1 MNNVKL
7 LNGIFYDSQQIGKE
21 YLLYLDV
28 DRLVAPCYEAAS
40 QTPKKPRYGGWE
52 TMGISGHSIGQW
64 LSASST
70 MYSVTGDEK
79 LKQKV
84 DYAIDELAHI
94 QSFDPDGYL
103 SGFSRECYDKVFSGG
118 DFDVSNFSLGHSWVP
133 WYSIHKIYAGLL
145 DAYKLCHSEKALDV
159 VIKLADWAK
168 KGTDNLTEEQFQRML
183 ICEHGGMNEAMADLY
198 LITGNRNYLDLA
210 IRFCHKAILDPLS
223 KGIDELEGKHAN
235 TQIPKVIG
243 AAKLYEITGETYYR
257 DAALFFWDQVTQ
269 NRSYVIGGNSK
280 NEHFGIEHSEE
291 LGITTT
297 ETCNTYNMMKL
308 TEHLYRWINKA
319 EYMDYY
325 ERALYNHILA
335 SQDPV
340 TGMKTYFVSTQ
351 PGHFKVYCSP
361 DHSFWC
367 CTGTG
372 MENPARYTRSI
383 YHQKENDLFVNL
395 FIASEIVLE
404 NKELKIKQE
413 TEFPKSSSTKLTIEE
428 AKDEFLTIHFRVP
441 NWISGEVTAVVNGEK
456 IFMKSEQ
463 GYLTISGIWNTGD
476 VIDVMIP
483 MDLHIYRSKDEST
496 NVSFMYGPI
505 VLAGALGTEKFPES
519 DILDDHL
526 KLNNH
531 PLISVPT
538 LVTSETDIK
547 KWIKPVEELSLTF
560 ETEAVGQPGN
570 VKLTLVPFYELHHQR
585 YTLYWNVMDEEAYGK
600 FLTKEQS
607 ELEKLHSITV
617 DSVQPYEQQSE
628 VDHSIKGQ
636 NSHTGYLNLVHKG
649 WRDSRDDGFF
659 SYEMVVEPDK
669 EMYLHATYF
678 GGDQVL
684 HLDGKTYV
692 REFNIFINGIEITK
706 QILKGDLSDSLFDVV
721 YTIPFNLTK
730 DKETIEVMFVSVEG
744 KIAGGLYGL
753 KILNN
758 IPY

>member
-1 MNNVKL
+1 MLNVKL

-52 TMGISGHSIGQW
+52 TMGISGHSIGHW

-70 MYSVTGDEK
+70 MCAVTGNEK

-84 DYAIDELAHI
+84 YYAIDELAFI

-103 SGFSRECYDKVFSGG
+103 SGFPRDCYDKVFAGE
-118 DFDVSNFSLGHSWVP
+118 DFEVTNFSLGHSWVP
-133 WYSIHKIYAGLL
+133 WYSIHKIYGGLI
-145 DAYKLCHSEKALDV
+145 DAYKLCHSEKALEV

-168 KGTDNLTEEQFQRML
+168 KGTDNLTDEQFQRML

-198 LITGNRNYLDLA
+198 LITGNRDYLDLA

-223 KGIDELEGKHAN
+223 KGIDKLEGKHAN

-257 DAALFFWDQVTQ
+257 DAAIFFWDQVTQ

-280 NEHFGIEHSEE
+280 NEHFGIENSED

-308 TEHLYRWINKA
+308 TEHLYSWTNKV

-335 SQDPV
+335 SQDPD

-395 FIASEIVLE
+395 FISSEMILE
-404 NKELKIKQE
+404 NKNFQIKQE
-413 TEFPKSSSTKLTIEE
+413 TKFPESTSTKLMIEN
-428 AKDEFLTIHFRVP
+428 AKEELLTIHIRVP
-441 NWISGEVTAVVNGEK
+441 YWISGEVTAIVNGEQT
-456 IFMKSEQ
+456 FMERDN
-463 GYLTISGIWNTGD
+463 GYLTISGNWNAGD
-476 VIDVMIP
+476 VIDVMLP
-483 MDLHIYRSKDEST
+483 MDLHMVKSKDDST
-496 NVSFMYGPI
+496 KVSFMYGPI
-505 VLAGALGTEKFPES
+505 VLAGALGTENYPES

-538 LVTSETDIK
+538 LVTGETKIT
-547 KWIKPVEELSLTF
+547 KWIKPIEGTSLTF

-570 VKLTLVPFYELHHQR
+570 VKLILVPFYVLHHQR
-585 YTLYWNVMDEEAYGK
+585 YTLYWNVMDEEAYETFIK
-600 FLTKEQS
+600 KEQS
-607 ELEKLHSITV
+607 ELEKLQYITV
-617 DSVQPYEQQSE
+617 DSVQPYEQQPE
-628 VDHSIKGQ
+628 VDHSIKVQ
-636 NSHTGYLNLVHKG
+636 NSHSGYLNLVHRG

-659 SYEMVVEPDK
+659 SYEMDVDPEKVL
-669 EMYLHATYF
+669 YLHTTYF
-678 GGDQVL
+678 GGDRLL
-684 HLDGKTYV
+684 HVDGKSYV
-692 REFNIFINGIEITK
+692 RDFRIFINGTEIAK
-706 QILKGDLSDSLFDVV
+706 QTLKGDLPDQLFDVV
-721 YTIPFNLTK
+721 YTIPYNLTK
-730 DKETIEVMFVSVEG
+730 GKEKIEVKFVSTEG
-744 KIAGGLYGL
+744 KIAGGVYGV
-753 KILNN
+753 KILNDKPN
-758 IPY
+758 